1 MNISKLGEFGLI
13 QRIRQSMR
21 TDPSV
26 RQGIGDDCA
35 VLEFDRTRYLLATCD
50 MLIEDVDFTRRDKP
64 LLVGRKSLAVSLSDI
79 AACGGVPKWALV
91 SIGLPRRTDLA
102 TAGRIF
108 SGIRRLAQEY
118 KVNIVGG
125 DMSASEKIVIDV
137 CCLGTV
143 EKNNLVLRGKAR
155 PGDVIFVSGAF
166 GGSLKGRHLSF
177 VPRVREARYLVT
189 HHKLHA
195 MIDVSDGLVQDL
207 KHILDASGTGAVLF
221 EGAIPLA
228 KEAEGLKDALYSGED
243 FELIFTA
250 AARDAQA
257 ILSRRKDF
265 VPIGA
270 VLERGEGLKLLTRQG
285 RSVALPVRGFSHF

>member
-1 MNISKLGEFGLI
+1 MKISKLGEFGLI
-13 QRIRQSMR
+13 RRISQSIR
-21 TDPSV
+21 TDTSV
-26 RQGIGDDCA
+26 RHGIGDDCA
-35 VLEFDRTRYLLATCD
+35 VLEFDRSRYLLATCD

-64 LLVGRKSLAVSLSDI
+64 SLIGRKSLAVSLSDI

-91 SIGLPRRTDLA
+91 SVGLPRGTDVS
-102 TAGRIF
+102 TAGWIF

-155 PGDVIFVSGAF
+155 PGDVIFVTGAF
-166 GGSLKGRHLSF
+166 GGSLKGRHLTF

-189 HHKLHA
+189 HHKPHA

-221 EGAIPLA
+221 ESAIPLA
-228 KEAEGLKDALYSGED
+228 KGAEGLKDALYSGED

-250 AARDAQA
+250 AGKDAQA

-265 VPIGA
+265 VPIGS
-270 VLERGEGLKLLTRQG
+270 VLKRGEGLKLLTRQG
-285 RSVALPVRGFSHF
+285 RTVALPVRGFSHF